1 LEFACA
7 IPIAKGNSTSP
18 LTKTISRKEQ
28 NHMNTRTKG
37 IRRFTAL
44 LLMTVMMLDMTAAP
58 ITALGNEISERITSG
73 REKNGQEGDDIQD
86 TGQTNQPSLEEIQIP
101 TYGSNPYPL
110 QNNQQVLPI
119 YTWRIYDYL
128 RRYETAFSS
137 YESLYQRT
145 EERSQYYTG
154 SVLVLADRAELP
166 WSTPTSDLPYTENR
180 ALMFHP
186 ELTVSGG
193 EGELRGTLY
202 AHQYEYATPRGDSMW
217 NYLDPDQVQMIVSGR
232 ILSGNGELWVYHR
245 DHNYSSQKFEDSF
258 TYNINAQ
265 GYKTTLKTLGEGETY
280 DLTVKVPVSENTE
293 SISLDF
299 HAWNDSTVI
308 TDPHA
313 ALIDDSAPYI
323 KSVDFDMEKGL
334 RDDEADLIMRV
345 TLNEGIR
352 YLGDYQLEEYFSQSY
367 VSVNLWNAT
376 KGKSE
381 IVKLY
386 LYKVDGGKVIEFR
399 ANIGRLHY
407 CNLVMDFVSA
417 VNIPRQ
423 THYPVYSGFLDLAD
437 GMVLGAGNV
446 QEYGNRVISPQFS
459 LATNGITPAFFLG
472 DHAGNSLDLTP
483 LYDWKINSFRFN
495 ADSFEAEE
503 VRIYNDKTL
512 GVEQGTTAATAARED
527 DLYVGPGR
535 DLTVHV
541 RVDRELEQVVWEQVF
556 IKLNVLDANGE
567 PLKLY
572 PTSAGRYVNNEV
584 YADGV
589 QTGTVIKYENV
600 PLTVGMTVDVP
611 DGLEARIRVIEIGT
625 DYTRE
630 ETGYPTAYPYVKE
643 PDSIMYGDFTPP
655 TVTVRKTAERVVT
668 AEDSPTY
675 YRVTAEV
682 LIEETQ
688 DNPKVVG
695 LRGGEARMGIGGGV
709 EKETKI
715 RYVLTDDPVPPED
728 PAAYTGETVLAPNA
742 LVTLGSRVL
751 FNNVERL
758 YIHLLTESDDIYL
771 NGLQVDVQVSDLVGN
786 KATADL
792 PGEIEYL
799 IDEIPPSVTVLSKT
813 AVPTNGNATILLT
826 VDVEA
831 TDHTRVDRVL
841 YCFGDDPPSE
851 DAQWSV
857 AVIEEF
863 GASVIAALEREYG
876 DPNAANPDE
885 NRIYAETLW
894 VKAIDSHG
902 NESEPVG
909 TDIQLSLAKP
919 SAVVEYHGNPSEIHR
934 GGELLVSGPEAS
946 PFDGADAYTRITL
959 TPLVDSTYSFV
970 TLVKTGQEDVDILS
984 LTGLT
989 WYRVKVADGR
999 YEEVSAPLLL
1009 TEDDTGNAVFNG
1021 LTDYYGDL
1029 RITLENGYGSM
1040 TPAVGDVSSMANA
1053 GSYMADPDDYI
1064 LRYASPLRS
1073 GNGIHGV
1080 NFGQII
1086 DYAMPFGEGETVRFE
1101 GKTVVEDADPGAAP
1115 YLFNQAYK
1123 GVNPMRNAQIHF
1135 SIANQAQSSFGL
1147 KDFDY
1152 LSSYAEL
1159 LLVGE
1164 NGAPDRVVARQDGLW
1179 AAGSQYFTIENTMD
1193 NGEDYVT
1200 GAYYLRVTVVTFGG
1214 QADSFESSRLVL
1226 DAQTAD
1232 SAGLWEYSYKTV
1244 ADIIAANSD
1253 ERYVDIVKEAEYAPF
1268 DDIGISVIGGGGE
1281 TSRNRFFATYSYG
1294 VAGLTVSLR
1303 APDTVR
1309 TVEGLTLGEVEGF
1322 KIWNLLSAPTE
1333 DEINARRFEIS
1344 GGDGVLTRSVS
1355 TQDIYTSETIP
1366 TGIAGMSKLYLIKGT
1381 NTICYQVKLENGY
1394 VSPVR
1399 QFTITVTD
1407 ETPVLSVSIG
1417 GYQPSLH
1424 PSQMDG
1430 IINAD
1435 HIRYYVDTAYSVN
1448 GSGSVNVE
1456 LWSSYG
1462 LNLGLLDDS
1471 GRTVDTYV
1479 NTPQPDHIMLQK
1491 TYEGLQVEEYADL
1504 TQNTYTSNFPE
1515 SGVYWCTAVF
1525 VAKDEYGGVSV
1536 VAPQIG
1542 DMERINVNEGVI
1554 PYGHEIRIDYY
1565 GRYFDDPYTV
1575 GDHIFGWRVLYNQP
1589 VYYGAEL
1596 RGFESYLVENTADGE
1611 VRARDVQSAD
1621 ASLRYNQFNISTN
1634 DIALYD
1640 GETRDDGYCATVRFE
1655 PYRENGN
1662 LDLVLQSDA
1671 TVTLSG
1677 GYVGN
1682 TPVTLA
1688 FLSGNVITL
1697 DENGDRIEQTG
1708 NDIGYM
1714 YGYGKGALSFRLAY
1728 PQATATKP
1736 AGTKETL
1743 HYTLRYTNAYGD
1755 VYEKSGDVTVTYID
1769 YRITQVSMTESGAA
1783 LSFGFAVKDQ
1793 YNSGVER
1800 TGNYQNGT
1808 YEVTLPDYFGST
1820 VTCSYTV
1827 SNQTDLNTK
1836 ITYKK
1841 FTNTANP
1848 VTITLE
1854 NPYGVYV
1861 DVTDYEVMSVD
1872 YGQGIVTVTVN
1883 QNTRFS
1889 YRYMDPDGNE
1899 RMYTITV
1906 DNIYRLAPT
1915 TVMSVPKGEYNVAEE
1930 GTKYRYGTV
1939 TVYLTD
1945 PHFTL
1950 IDKYTGKMPTF
1961 TFLPG
1966 GEGVYTFRK
1975 EDIVARIGNEE
1986 RTLDEDIT
1994 VILDYVLY
2002 EVPELEFTVTEDE
2015 ETPNVRVRAYAK
2027 LGDAYLDASMAV
2039 TLTGTRNSSAFSRL
2053 AVDQHF
2059 EYIGNRANMTE
2070 VLERIGWSDAY
2081 RFTVDTVDS
2090 SRVRLFIREGLYAE
2104 APDFHTGVSEVIE
2117 GVQLN
2122 SKLLTVTKNAKFT
2135 LFVVDSSNNATSV
2148 AFNVTSISD
2157 APVPTVEKIPMGFDS
2172 VRLYLIA
2179 PEGVNEE
2186 DLKILS
2192 PTERVDSDPQ
2202 SPYYL
2207 KKYVEI
2213 QANDDYDIIYEIK
2226 YQGTAVTDTL
2236 KGVSVSEIALDEI
2249 VMQGL
2254 AWSANKAAEATP
2266 HNVSVDIKFS
2276 HNVSEIRAVGG
2287 YDAAKV
2293 RFDLAGNTLKITF
2306 SDNHPTLRFTAVA
2319 DNGTFV
2325 TVTLDAVTNIDRE
2338 APVIRLVSEML
2349 AADGRS
2355 LTLILSSDEQASFRE
2370 GNGRLGEAV
2379 IDGEGNTLYHYTV
2392 RITQNGDHTYTFAD
2406 MSGIMTTFTYKA
2418 TALVLEDIEA
2428 LYNIRP
2434 EEEGAVTDPSALP
2447 LESGTKVYVKP
2458 SRTVSATLTGFV
2470 EPLTMMGGEWFE
2482 LTIPAASEGIPPYII
2497 YTDEYGNVLTHQFST
2512 VAVPDL
2518 TAPTIVVSKMTYAVK
2533 VGTDREQVMAA
2544 LMANFVAFDDTDD
2557 SVTRTVQFTEDM
2569 EAEGLTDVTYT
2580 ATDSA
2585 GNMTEAF
2592 GKLRITSIY
2601 EPVVTVSGKQALRD
2615 EGIRLQSGE
2624 TITLQVDTAG
2634 VGYKVVMA
2642 EGLLTAAQMKGMD
2655 AVGSY
2660 TASSDI
2666 ELGIHPDGVYTVL
2679 IITERREYFRLF
2691 IAVQSTD

>member
-1 LEFACA
+1 MDMRM
-7 IPIAKGNSTSP
+7 KGV
-18 LTKTISRKEQ
+18 
-28 NHMNTRTKG
+28 
-37 IRRFTAL
+37 RRLTAL
-44 LLMTVMMLDMTAAP
+44 LLMTVMMLDVTAAP
-58 ITALGNEISERITSG
+58 ITALGTEIAEGITSVP
-73 REKNGQEGDDIQD
+73 EQSGQEDSHIQD
-86 TGQTNQPSLEEIQIP
+86 TGQTHQPSLEDIQVP

-110 QNNQQVLPI
+110 QDNRQVLPI

-166 WSTPTSDLPYTENR
+166 WSTPTSELPYTESR

-186 ELTVSGG
+186 ELTVSGE

-217 NYLDPDQVQMIVSGR
+217 NYLDPDQVQMLVSGR

-245 DHNYSSQKFEDSF
+245 DHGYSSQKFEDSF

-280 DLTVKVPVSENTE
+280 DLTVQIPISENTE
-293 SISLDF
+293 SISVDYL
-299 HAWNDSTVI
+299 AWNDATVI

-313 ALIDDSAPYI
+313 VLIDDSAPYI

-352 YLGDYQLEEYFSQSY
+352 YLSDYRLEEFFSQSY
-367 VSVNLWNAT
+367 VTVNVWNAT
-376 KGKSE
+376 KGQSE

-407 CNLVMDFVSA
+407 CNLTMGFVSA

-423 THYPVYSGFLDLAD
+423 THYPVHSGFLDLAD

-446 QEYGNRVISPQFS
+446 QEYGNRVISPRFS
-459 LATNGITPAFFLG
+459 LSTNGITSAFFLG

-483 LYDWKINSFRFN
+483 LYDWKISSFRFN

-512 GVEQGTTAATAARED
+512 GVEQGTTDATAARED
-527 DLYVGPGR
+527 DLFVGPNR

-556 IKLNVLDANGE
+556 IKLNVLDTNGE

-572 PTSAGRYVNNEV
+572 PTSAGKYVNNEV

-589 QTGTVIKYENV
+589 KTGTILKYENI

-611 DGLEARIRVIEIGT
+611 EGREARIRVTEMGT

-630 ETGYPTAYPYVKE
+630 ETGYPTAYPYVKD

-655 TVTVRKTAERVVT
+655 AVTVRKTVERVVT
-668 AEDSPTY
+668 AEAAPTV

-682 LIEETQ
+682 LIEETP
-688 DNPKVVG
+688 DSPKVVG
-695 LRGGEARMGIGGGV
+695 LRGGEARIGIGGGV

-728 PAAYTGETVLAPNA
+728 PAAYDREAYLVPNGM
-742 LVTLGSRVL
+742 VTLGTML
-751 FNNVERL
+751 LLNNTERL
-758 YIHLLTESDDIYL
+758 YIHMLTESNQIYL
-771 NGLQVDVQVSDLVGN
+771 NGLQVDAQVSDLVGN
-786 KATADL
+786 VAAAGL

-799 IDEIPPSVTVLSKT
+799 IDEIPPTVAVLSKT
-813 AVPTNGNATILLT
+813 AVPTNGNSTILLT

-831 TDHTRVDRVL
+831 ADHTRVDQVL
-841 YCFGDDPPSE
+841 YCFGGETPADDAE
-851 DAQWSV
+851 WSV
-857 AVIEEF
+857 AVIEAF
-863 GASVIAALEREYG
+863 GSSVTASLEREYG
-876 DPNAANPDE
+876 DANHPNPDE
-885 NRIYAETLW
+885 NRIYTEILW
-894 VKAIDSHG
+894 VKAMDSHG
-902 NESEPVG
+902 NESQPLG
-909 TDIQLSLAKP
+909 TEIRLSLAKP
-919 SAVVEYHGNPSEIHR
+919 SAVVEYHGIASEIHR
-934 GGELLVSGPEAS
+934 GGELLISGPEAS
-946 PFDGADAYTRITL
+946 LFDGDDAYTRITL
-959 TPLVDSTYSFV
+959 TPLGDETYAYV
-970 TLVKTGQEDVDILS
+970 TLVKTGQKDVDILS

-989 WYRVKVADGR
+989 WYRVKVAGGR
-999 YEEVSAPLLL
+999 YEEVSAPLQI
-1009 TEDDTGNAVFNG
+1009 TESYGGNAVFNR

-1053 GSYMADPDDYI
+1053 GSYMADPDEYV

-1080 NFGQII
+1080 DFGQIM
-1086 DYAMPFGEGETVRFE
+1086 DYAMPFGEEETIRFE

-1115 YLFNQAYK
+1115 YLFKQAYK

-1135 SIANQAQSSFGL
+1135 SIANLAQSSFAL

-1152 LSSYAEL
+1152 LNSYAEL
-1159 LLVGE
+1159 MLVGE
-1164 NGAPDRVVARQDGLW
+1164 GGDPDRVVARQDGLW
-1179 AAGSQYFTIENTMD
+1179 ATGSQYFTIGNTMD
-1193 NGEDYVT
+1193 NGDAYVT

-1214 QADSFESSRLVL
+1214 QTDSFESSRLVL

-1232 SAGLWEYSYKTV
+1232 TAGLWEYTYRSV
-1244 ADIIAANSD
+1244 ADITNTQSG
-1253 ERYVDIVKEAEYAPF
+1253 ERYADVVKTAEDQPF
-1268 DDIGISVIGGGGE
+1268 EDIGIAVIGGEGE

-1309 TVEGLTLGEVEGF
+1309 TVEGLTLGAVEGF

-1333 DEINARRFEIS
+1333 DEIHARRFEIS
-1344 GGDGVLTRSVS
+1344 GGDGVLTRTVN
-1355 TQDIYTSETIP
+1355 TEDIYTSETIP
-1366 TGIAGMSKLYLIKGT
+1366 TGLSGMSRLYLIKGT

-1399 QFTITVTD
+1399 RFTITVTD
-1407 ETPVLSVSIG
+1407 EVPVLSVSIG

-1424 PSQMDG
+1424 PSQKDG

-1448 GSGSVNVE
+1448 GSGNVNVE

-1462 LNLGLLDDS
+1462 LNLGLWSPDGGL
-1471 GRTVDTYV
+1471 VDTYV
-1479 NTPQPDHIMLQK
+1479 ETPQPDHIMLQK

-1515 SGVYWCTAVF
+1515 SGTYWCTAVF
-1525 VAKDEYGGVSV
+1525 VAEDEYGGVSV

-1554 PYGHEIRIDYY
+1554 PYGHEIRINYY
-1565 GRYFDDPYTV
+1565 GRYFEDPYTV
-1575 GDHIFGWRVLYNQP
+1575 GDSLFGWRVLYNQP
-1589 VYYGAEL
+1589 VYYGSEL

-1611 VRARDVQSAD
+1611 VRVRDIQTAD
-1621 ASLRYNQFNISTN
+1621 PSLRYNQFNISTN
-1634 DIALYD
+1634 DIALHN
-1640 GETRDDGYCATVRFE
+1640 GEVRDDGYCATVRFE

-1662 LDLVLQSDA
+1662 LDLVLRSDA

-1677 GYVGN
+1677 GYVGD

-1697 DENGDRIEQTG
+1697 DENGDRTEQTG

-1714 YGYGKGALSFRLAY
+1714 SGYGESALVFSIAY
-1728 PQATATKP
+1728 PQATADKP
-1736 AGTKETL
+1736 AGTRETL
-1743 HYTLRYTNAYGD
+1743 RYTLRYTNAYGD

-1769 YRITQVSMTESGAA
+1769 YSITKVTMTESGAV

-1800 TGNYQNGT
+1800 TGNYQNGS

-1820 VTCSYTV
+1820 VTLRYTV
-1827 SNQTDLNTK
+1827 SNQTDPDTR

-1848 VTITLE
+1848 VIITLE

-1861 DVTDYEVMSVD
+1861 DVTDYEVMNVE
-1872 YGQGIVTVTVN
+1872 YGEGLVTVTVN
-1883 QNTRFS
+1883 RNTRFS
-1889 YRYMDPDGNE
+1889 YRYKDADGNE
-1899 RMYTITV
+1899 RMYAITV
-1906 DNIYRLAPT
+1906 DNIYRLAPNT
-1915 TVMSVPKGEYNVAEE
+1915 ILSVPKGEYNIAED

-1945 PHFTL
+1945 PNFSL
-1950 IDKYTGKMPTF
+1950 VDQYTGKMPTF

-1975 EDIVARIGNEE
+1975 EDIVARIGDEE
-1986 RTLDEDIT
+1986 RPLDEDIT

-2002 EVPELEFTVTEDE
+2002 EVPELEFSVTEDE

-2027 LGDAYLDASMAV
+2027 LGEAYFDTSMAM
-2039 TLTGTRNSSAFSRL
+2039 TLTGTRHSSAFPHL
-2053 AVDQHF
+2053 TVDQHF

-2070 VLERIGWSDAY
+2070 ALERMGWSDAY

-2135 LFVVDSSNNATSV
+2135 LFAVDSFNNATSV
-2148 AFNVTSISD
+2148 AFNVTGISE

-2179 PEGVNEE
+2179 PEGVSEE

-2192 PTERVDSDPQ
+2192 PTELVDSDPQ

-2207 KKYVEI
+2207 KKYIEI
-2213 QANDDYDIIYEIK
+2213 KANDDYDIVYEIK
-2226 YQGTAVTDTL
+2226 YQGVTVTDTL
-2236 KGVSVSEIALDEI
+2236 KGVSVSEISPDEM

-2254 AWSANKAAEATP
+2254 AWSANKASEATP
-2266 HNVSVDIKFS
+2266 HDVSVDIQFS
-2276 HNVSEIRAVGG
+2276 HNVSEIRAV
-2287 YDAAKV
+2287 DTFDPARV
-2293 RFDLAGNTLKITF
+2293 RFDLAGNTLKVTF

-2319 DNGTFV
+2319 ENGTFV
-2325 TVTLDAVTNIDRE
+2325 TVTLDAVTSIDRE
-2338 APVIRLVSEML
+2338 APEIGLVSETL
-2349 AADGRS
+2349 APNGRS
-2355 LTLILSSDEQASFRE
+2355 LTLILSSSEQASFRE

-2379 IDGEGNTLYHYTV
+2379 TDGAGNTRYHYTV
-2392 RITQNGDHTYTFAD
+2392 KITQNGEYTYTFAD

-2418 TALVLEDIEA
+2418 TALVPEEFEVI
-2428 LYNIRP
+2428 YNTRP
-2434 EEEGAVTDPSALP
+2434 EDEGAVTDPSALS
-2447 LESGTKVYVKP
+2447 LETGTKVFVKP
-2458 SRTVSATLTGFV
+2458 SRAVSATLTGLA
-2470 EPLTMMGGEWFE
+2470 ELLAMAGGEWLE

-2512 VAVPDL
+2512 VAVPDR
-2518 TAPTIVVSKMTYAVK
+2518 TAPTVVVSKMTYAVK
-2533 VGTDREQVMAA
+2533 VGTPREQVMAA
-2544 LMANFVAFDDTDD
+2544 LMANFAAFDDADD
-2557 SVTRTVQFTEDM
+2557 HVTRTVQFTENTDV
-2569 EAEGLTDVTYT
+2569 EGLTDVTYT

-2585 GNMTEAF
+2585 GNVTEAF

-2601 EPVVTVSGKQALRD
+2601 EPVVTVNGIQALRD
-2615 EGIRLQSGE
+2615 EGIRLKSGE
-2624 TITLQVDTAG
+2624 AVTLRVDAMG
-2634 VGYKVVMA
+2634 VGYKVVLA

-2666 ELGIHPDGVYTVL
+2666 EPGILPDGVYTVL